1 MDNQNEKNY
10 TLGFEKPKTEIND
23 KSERIMNGVN
33 IWCSFYRANPHRF
46 AKDYLHIDLAI
57 FQQILIMMMSVSTN
71 FLWTASRGIG
81 KTFLLSVFCCIR
93 CTIYPETKIIVV
105 AKTRGQ
111 SIEVIEKIIR
121 ELIPKSD
128 NLAREIKNYSL
139 SPADAYI
146 EFWNGSYLKVVT
158 SNDGARHNRANIIFY
173 DEYRMIPKGI
183 IDTVIKKFIAPER
196 KPKFFEKPQYKNYPK
211 ERNQQFF
218 TSSCWFKN
226 HWSWDLFTSYCV
238 NMMNDDK
245 KYFVCGLPYQLAI
258 QEGLLNK
265 EQVEDEMSESTFN
278 ATLFEME
285 SGCLFHGENENA
297 FYNYESL
304 TNIRR
309 IHQALYPKLVYDT
322 ISHTKLIKYPQK
334 IAGEI
339 RLLTADIAVM
349 GSKKNKNDAT
359 AIFILQLIP
368 TKDGQYIRNVLYS
381 ENYDGGH
388 TEEQALQIRRLYDEM
403 ECDYIVMDTNGVGI
417 GVYDNLVTDLIDED
431 TGIMY
436 EALSCIN
443 DVEMASRYKGL
454 SKTPP
459 KVIYSIKA
467 SAAFNSQCAFALR
480 DSITRGKMRLLIT
493 EQEFRSE
500 MSRNKVYKDLSAE
513 DKISLELPF
522 IQTTLL
528 INELVNLEYSTNGSD
543 IKIKEAY
550 DKRKD
555 RYSSLSYGNYIANEL
570 ERKIKNRKNNNEN
583 SHIEFNMRKPK
594 VKSTYMRGR

>member
-1 MDNQNEKNY
+1 MENTDY
-10 TLGFEKPKTEIND
+10 VLGFQKPKTEVND
-23 KSERIMNGVN
+23 KSERIMNGVD

-46 AKDYLHIDLAI
+46 VKDYFGIDLRL
-57 FQQILIMMMSVSTN
+57 FQQMILNMMFISIRFTY
-71 FLWTASRGIG
+71 LAARGQG
-81 KTFLLSVFCCIR
+81 KSYLLAVYCCAR
-93 CTIYPETKIIVV
+93 CILYPETKIVI
-105 AKTRGQ
+105 ASKSRGQ
-111 SIEVIEKIIR
+111 ALEIIEKIVKEIK
-121 ELIPKSD
+121 PKSD
-128 NLAREIKNYSL
+128 NLKLEIKDDSI
-139 SPADAYI
+139 SPMNAYI
-146 EFWNGSYLKVVT
+146 DFWNGSSIKIIT
-158 SNDGARHNRANIIFY
+158 SNENARHNRANIVII
-173 DEYRMIPKGI
+173 DEYRMVDKNI
-183 IDTVIKKFIAPER
+183 IDGVIKKFLTAER
-196 KPKFFEKPQYKNYPK
+196 EPKFLKKPEYKNYPK
-211 ERNQQFF
+211 ERNQQMYA
-218 TSSCWFKN
+218 SSCWFKN
-226 HWSWDLFTSYCV
+226 HWSWEHVKDYSL
-238 NMMNDDK
+238 NMVQDNE
-245 KYFVCGLPYQLAI
+245 FFICALPYQLSVA
-258 QEGLLNK
+258 EKLLNIND
-265 EQVEDEMSESTFN
+265 VEMDMKDSTFN
-278 ATLFEME
+278 AIQFSME
-285 SGCLFHGENENA
+285 CGCLFYGENENA
-297 FYNYESL
+297 FYNYENL
-304 TNIRR
+304 INIRR

-334 IAGEI
+334 LTGEI

-349 GSKKNKNDAT
+349 GSKKNRNDAT

-368 TKDGQYIRNVLYS
+368 TRDGQYIRNVLYS

-388 TEEQALQIRRLYDEM
+388 TEEQALQIRRLYEQM

-443 DVEMASRYKGL
+443 DVEMASRYKGM
-454 SKTPP
+454 SKTPR

-467 SAAFNSQCAFALR
+467 SSAFNSQCAFALR
-480 DSITRGKMRLLIT
+480 DSITRGKLRLLINEQDFRT
-493 EQEFRSE
+493 E
-500 MSRNKVYKDLSAE
+500 MYKNKAYKDLTPE
-513 DKISLELPF
+513 DRVTLELPF